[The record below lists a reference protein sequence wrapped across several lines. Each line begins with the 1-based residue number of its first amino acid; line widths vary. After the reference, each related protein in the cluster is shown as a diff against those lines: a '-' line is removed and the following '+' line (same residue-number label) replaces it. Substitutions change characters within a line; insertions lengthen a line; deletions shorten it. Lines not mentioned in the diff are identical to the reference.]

1 MTNDEREIQDFEA
14 WYTLEWN
21 KGDCP
26 YSIIE
31 PETKD
36 FGQCAWLERG
46 RRDRERIEG
55 FEKLIKALQ
64 QVGAAY
70 RTGTNPPEW
79 VFETI
84 DQARKDG
91 LI

>member
-1 MTNDEREIQDFEA
+1 MTDDERENQEFEV
-14 WYTLEWN
+14 WYSAEWN

-26 YSIIE
+26 YSITD

-36 FGQCAWLERG
+36 FGQRAWQERG
-46 RRDRERIEG
+46 RRARERNEG